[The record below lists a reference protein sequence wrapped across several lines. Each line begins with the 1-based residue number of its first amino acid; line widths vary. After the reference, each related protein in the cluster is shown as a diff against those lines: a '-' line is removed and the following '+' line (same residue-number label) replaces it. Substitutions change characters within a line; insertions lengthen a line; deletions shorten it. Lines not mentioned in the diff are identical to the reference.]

1 MNFDGKPTYY
11 VYIMSNNAGITYI
24 GMTNNIF
31 RRVEEHKAER
41 FRGLSQRNKTHK
53 LVYYE
58 EHQYIHDAIYREKQI
73 KTWRKE
79 KKRDLITFL
88 NPRWK
93 DLSADW
99 YEDASQHPPDPRH
112 EEFLVGLRR

>member
-1 MNFDGKPTYY
+1 MTLAGDLPIYY

-24 GMTNNIF
+24 GVTNNII
-31 RRVEEHKAER
+31 RRVGEHKTGK
-41 FRGLSQRNKTHK
+41 FPGFSKRNKTHK

-58 EHQYIHDAIYREKQI
+58 EHQYINDAIYREKQI

-88 NPRWK
+88 NPRWV
-93 DLSADW
+93 DLSLGLFE
-99 YEDASQHPPDPRH
+99 EDLLPANVLIKLAS
-112 EEFLVGLRR
+112 